1 MIFELLKGGR
11 NMHVLLAED
20 DLKLGKLI
28 KYMLEQN
35 GIQAEWVKDG
45 EQAYDYA
52 MYDYYEVVVLDWMM
66 PKMSGVEVCKKLR
79 TEGYQRAVLLLTARD
94 SLEDRVSGLDAGAD
108 DYLVK
113 PFEFA
118 ELLARL
124 RALSRRSNQKI
135 QLDVVELGD
144 FTLERTSK
152 ILRKDDQV
160 IQLSPREF
168 QIFDLLVQNMG
179 IVVPRDIILD
189 RIWGLES
196 DVSSNNI
203 DSYVKLLRKKL
214 EAAEG
219 QLLINTIRGVGY
231 KLEIQKN

>member
-1 MIFELLKGGR
+1 
-11 NMHVLLAED
+11 MHVLLAED
-20 DLKLGKLI
+20 DMKLGKLI

-35 GIQAEWVKDG
+35 GLSTEWVTTGDMI
-45 EQAYDYA
+45 YDYA
-52 MYDYYEVVVLDWMM
+52 MYEDYDVLVLDWMM
-66 PKMSGVEVCKKLR
+66 PKMSGVDACKKLR
-79 TEGYQRAVLLLTARD
+79 SDGYQRAILLLTARD
-94 SLEDRVSGLDAGAD
+94 SIEDRVTGLDAGAD

-118 ELLARL
+118 ELMARL
-124 RALSRRSNQKI
+124 RALGRRSSQKI
-135 QLDVVELGD
+135 QQDMMDLGD
-144 FTLERTSK
+144 FTLDRTSK
-152 ILRKDDQV
+152 VLKKGEQV

-196 DVSSNNI
+196 EVSSNNI

-214 EAAEG
+214 ESADG
-219 QLLINTIRGVGY
+219 QMIISTIRGVGY
-231 KLEIQKN
+231 KLEIK